1 MSTEA
6 LMEEARE
13 IAEAAG
19 ALTLKWYQKNDL
31 EVNYKVDGTEVTEA
45 DRAAEALIREQLL
58 KHHPEDAV
66 VGEEQGGSFNST
78 HRTWVIDPI
87 DGTRGFVK
95 GIPLYSTLIALVDE
109 EGPLVGVIHLPV
121 LGLTMVAGR
130 ENGCWLDDQRCRVS
144 THPVLDKALINTS
157 SCETYSEQNFA
168 HLKKSGAVMRTWGDG
183 YGYFLVASG
192 RAEAMVDPVCSVW
205 DLAPVPIIIEE
216 AGGKFSNLLGEPGL
230 KLDQR
235 SDRLDGLATNGLL
248 HNEVLATLGKS

>member
-31 EVNYKVDGTEVTEA
+31 EVNYKLDGTEVTEA

-66 VGEEQGGSFNST
+66 VGEEHGGSFST
-78 HRTWVIDPI
+78 TNRTWVIDPI

-95 GIPLYSTLIALVDE
+95 GIPLYSTLLALVDE

-130 ENGCWLDDQRCRVS
+130 GNGCWLGDQRCRVS
-144 THPVLDKALINTS
+144 AHSVLDKALINTS
-157 SCETYSEQNFA
+157 SYETFSEQNFG

-216 AGGKFSNLLGEPGL
+216 AGGKFSNLLGESGL

-235 SDRLDGLATNGLL
+235 SDHLDGLATNGLV
-248 HNEVLATLGKS
+248 HNELLATLGKS

>member
-1 MSTEA
+1 MSIEA

-31 EVNYKVDGTEVTEA
+31 AVNYKVDGSEVTEA
-45 DRAAEALIREQLL
+45 DRAAETLIREELL
-58 KHHPEDAV
+58 RRHPDDAV
-66 VGEEQGGSFNST
+66 LGEEHGGSFSAA

-95 GIPLYSTLIALVDE
+95 GVPLYSTLLALVDE

-130 ENGCWLDDQRCRVS
+130 GEGCWLDNHRCWVS
-144 THPVLDKALINTS
+144 SHSVLDKALVNTS
-157 SCETYSEQNFA
+157 SYETFTEKNFA
-168 HLKKSGAVMRTWGDG
+168 RLKKTGALMRTWGDG

-205 DLAPVPIIIEE
+205 DLAPIPIIIEE
-216 AGGKFSNLLGEPGL
+216 AGGKFSNLLGESAL
-230 KLDQR
+230 KLDQKTD
-235 SDRLDGLATNGLL
+235 SLNGLATNGLVHKEL
-248 HNEVLATLGKS
+248 LATFGKS